1 MDQQCPGAVLFCK
14 RPSALGPEEASAPSA
29 PSSNT
34 SDRLLHVEALYRT
47 NAIPSFA
54 RTHPEAAKGDAGPTH
69 LAGQPEQAH
78 DRVINP
84 MTSLNDGH

>member
-54 RTHPEAAKGDAGPTH
+54 RFIRRPPRQMQALPTSP
-69 LAGQPEQAH
+69 GSRSRP
-78 DRVINP
+78 
-84 MTSLNDGH
+84 TTG